1 MEYQND
7 EDDLGKDHQ
16 DAICLSSKRHVEE
29 DAEDIKW
36 QERNDD
42 LGDDARYDVLEF
54 SEDIVHCAARFVGNT
69 MPAIKENTSAL
80 ITSTMAGIFSS
91 KNGLSSSILSTV
103 TCPVRAT
110 MSGKHSDPVP

>member
-36 QERNDD
+36 QERNDE

-69 MPAIKENTSAL
+69 NASDKGEYKCTHHIHHGWYFQFEERFEFLYFIYGYMSCASYH
-80 ITSTMAGIFSS
+80 
-91 KNGLSSSILSTV
+91 
-103 TCPVRAT
+103 VRKA
-110 MSGKHSDPVP
+110 